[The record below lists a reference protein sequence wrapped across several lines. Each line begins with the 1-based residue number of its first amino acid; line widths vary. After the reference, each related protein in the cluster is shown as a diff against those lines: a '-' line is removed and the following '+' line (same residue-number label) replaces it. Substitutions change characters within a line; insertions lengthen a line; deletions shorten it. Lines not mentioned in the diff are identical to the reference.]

1 MKLILVGKGA
11 SGKDYLKNRLRAK
24 GFKTGVSHTT
34 RPPRVNEV
42 DGVDYHF
49 IEEYEF
55 TEMVG
60 RGEFIE
66 WMDFNGGWYGQTE
79 EDFNGADVMIMSKEG
94 LEMLPSKFREQAIVI
109 YLDVDFLTRLERL
122 NDRNDKNDEVHRR
135 LRADDEQFKGF
146 NDFDIR
152 VTNPNF

>member
-11 SGKDYLKNRLRAK
+11 SGKDHLKNRLRAK

-49 IEEYEF
+49 IDEDIF
-55 TEMVG
+55 TAMVKDG
-60 RGEFIE
+60 RFIE
-66 WMDFNGGWYGQTE
+66 HMDFNGGWYGQTE

-135 LRADDEQFKGF
+135 LRADDTQFKGF